1 MDTSNKNNVPSSQ
14 GEAATFGEYAA
25 TSSTNSAKTQIKDA
39 NQSNVAAVGQ
49 SGYQKTSNEIRYG
62 GDFSNATSGAA
73 KSGDNHTS
81 SNVNGYGTY
90 IGSSADILQA
100 SSAAGGEGAQFGEY
114 KATTK
119 VNGVESTNA
128 NPSNG
133 NTKITQVTTTTVKKT
148 TTPATGQT
156 FDTGYLLGDHNTGD
170 TTTKFNFEGFDFG
183 STDEAFQSETGV
195 TLGNLKTTKT
205 KRNLGFEQFGSSVD
219 HLQSMD
225 NKGSSGDTKIKTDFD
240 LDAYLRNDNLKTF
253 EQNNDNISNVN
264 LAGFTTDIPGFD
276 IKPTVTTTTV
286 TKTTSTT
293 NKPSDLP
300 KLGTAVYTTSSPIIE
315 SIPISTSNLKVAPK
329 IETIYKE
336 QGPSSGLNLVNWQ
349 IPQTNEAATIKKEE
363 VKNVITT
370 TTTEKVEPLPIKLNA
385 PKPLPTSNQ
394 IIEKTTI
401 TTSTPV
407 IETATYLQP
416 PVQIKQE
423 PSKVVDTGVTLK
435 NLNIPVFD
443 KNVMYQ
449 QNQSRGN
456 IINIDEYL
464 TPSIPTVPVTISEPK
479 VKFEKYTQTSPVII
493 SAPETITSVPTT
505 VTRTKV
511 TTNNLGNDM
520 LFGDYK
526 TSSNIPPIDFD
537 ISKLGNIPPVQ
548 TTITSTPTTV
558 TTNNLAN
565 EALFGE
571 YKTSSNIPPI
581 DFDISKLGNIP
592 PVQTTITSTPTTVT
606 TQNLGDEALFGEYKT
621 TTNIPPIDFD
631 ISKLGNIPPVQTTIT
646 PTTVTTQNLG
656 DEALFG
662 EYKTTTNIDG
672 VQTQYMPQ
680 IDAIPTTFTQNIT
693 PSQINIV
700 PPPPAPITIHQQQ
713 PITVQVPKI
722 QKVVVPKVKQVYVP
736 SNKKIY
742 VRKPPGT
749 GSIAVPTTAS
759 YSQKT
764 FVTPAV
770 QVPSTP
776 SPVPAVQMIGRSPLP
791 PTIGSS
797 IVTVKPPVVPV
808 APRNS
813 LLLAQAPG
821 NSILTPQ
828 PGLPYAQGSVRV
840 AQPALPYAQGSVRV
854 AQPALPYA
862 QGSVRVAQ
870 PALPYAQGSVRVAQ
884 PALPYAQ
891 GSVRVAQPSLPIAQ
905 GSVGVAQPALPI
917 AQKSVL
923 VPQPGLPYA
932 QGSVR
937 VAQPALPYAQG
948 SVRVAQPALPY
959 AQGSVRVAQPGLPY
973 AQGSIP
979 VAQPALPYAQ
989 GSVGVAQPSL
999 PIAQGSVRVPQPGLP
1014 YAQGSIPVANIAQS
1028 TIPGQTVPQ
1037 ILPKSPLPVPNQPIM
1052 TGAVSPINPMMNAN
1066 YLTPGLG
1073 MNRPNVYNA
1082 STYRTNL
1089 NNLGRNASKYRN
1101 LNRNNMMGNM
1111 SNTGQYTTRTYNAR
1125 RL

>member
-73 KSGDNHTS
+73 RSGDNHTS

-114 KATTK
+114 KATNK

-128 NPSNG
+128 NHSNG

-315 SIPISTSNLKVAPK
+315 SIPISTSNLKVDPK

-336 QGPSSGLNLVNWQ
+336 QDPSSGLNLVNWQ

-370 TTTEKVEPLPIKLNA
+370 TTTEKVEPLPIILNA

-479 VKFEKYTQTSPVII
+479 VKLEKYTQTSPVII

-548 TTITSTPTTV
+548 TTITP
-558 TTNNLAN
+558 
-565 EALFGE
+565 
-571 YKTSSNIPPI
+571 
-581 DFDISKLGNIP
+581 
-592 PVQTTITSTPTTVT
+592 
-606 TQNLGDEALFGEYKT
+606 
-621 TTNIPPIDFD
+621 
-631 ISKLGNIPPVQTTIT
+631 T

-693 PSQINIV
+693 VPSQINIV

-770 QVPSTP
+770 QVPAIP
-776 SPVPAVQMIGRSPLP
+776 SPVPAVQMIERSPLP

-813 LLLAQAPG
+813 LLLAKAPG

-891 GSVRVAQPSLPIAQ
+891 GSVRVAQP
-905 GSVGVAQPALPI
+905 
-917 AQKSVL
+917 
-923 VPQPGLPYA
+923 
-932 QGSVR
+932 
-937 VAQPALPYAQG
+937 ALPYAQG
-948 SVRVAQPALPY
+948 SVR
-959 AQGSVRVAQPGLPY
+959 
-973 AQGSIP
+973 
-979 VAQPALPYAQ
+979 
-989 GSVGVAQPSL
+989 VAQPSL

>member
-49 SGYQKTSNEIRYG
+49 SGYQKTSNEIRYE
-62 GDFSNATSGAA
+62 GDFLNATSGAA
-73 KSGDNHTS
+73 RSGDNHTS

-114 KATTK
+114 KATNK

-128 NPSNG
+128 NHSNG

-148 TTPATGQT
+148 TTPATGQA
-156 FDTGYLLGDHNTGD
+156 FDTGYLLGDYNTGD

-205 KRNLGFEQFGSSVD
+205 KGNLGFQQFGSSVD

-264 LAGFTTDIPGFD
+264 LAGITTDIPGFD

-336 QGPSSGLNLVNWQ
+336 QDPSSGLNLVNWQ

-370 TTTEKVEPLPIKLNA
+370 TTTEKVEPLPIILNA

-479 VKFEKYTQTSPVII
+479 VKLEKYTQTSPVII

-592 PVQTTITSTPTTVT
+592 PVQTTITP
-606 TQNLGDEALFGEYKT
+606 
-621 TTNIPPIDFD
+621 
-631 ISKLGNIPPVQTTIT
+631 T

-693 PSQINIV
+693 VPSQINIV

-770 QVPSTP
+770 QVPAIP

-813 LLLAQAPG
+813 LLLAKAPG

-828 PGLPYAQGSVRV
+828 PALPYAQGSVRV

-891 GSVRVAQPSLPIAQ
+891 GSVRVAQPALPYAQ

-923 VPQPGLPYA
+923 VPQPGLPYAQGSVRVAQPALPYA

>member
-73 KSGDNHTS
+73 RSGDNHTS

-114 KATTK
+114 KATNK

-128 NPSNG
+128 NHSNG

-148 TTPATGQT
+148 TTPATGQA
-156 FDTGYLLGDHNTGD
+156 FDTGYLLGDYNTGD
-170 TTTKFNFEGFDFG
+170 TITKFNFEGFDFG

-205 KRNLGFEQFGSSVD
+205 KGNLGFQQFGSSVD

-225 NKGSSGDTKIKTDFD
+225 NKGSSGNTKIKTDFD

-264 LAGFTTDIPGFD
+264 LAGITTDIPGFD
-276 IKPTVTTTTV
+276 IKPTVTTTTTV

-315 SIPISTSNLKVAPK
+315 SIPISTSNLKVDPK

-336 QGPSSGLNLVNWQ
+336 QDPSSGLNLVNWQ

-479 VKFEKYTQTSPVII
+479 VKLEKYTQTSPVII

-548 TTITSTPTTV
+548 TTITP
-558 TTNNLAN
+558 
-565 EALFGE
+565 
-571 YKTSSNIPPI
+571 
-581 DFDISKLGNIP
+581 
-592 PVQTTITSTPTTVT
+592 
-606 TQNLGDEALFGEYKT
+606 
-621 TTNIPPIDFD
+621 
-631 ISKLGNIPPVQTTIT
+631 T

-693 PSQINIV
+693 VPSQINIV

-770 QVPSTP
+770 QVPAIP
-776 SPVPAVQMIGRSPLP
+776 SPVPAVQMIERSPLP

-813 LLLAQAPG
+813 LLLAKAPG

-891 GSVRVAQPSLPIAQ
+891 GSVRVAQPALPYAQ

-959 AQGSVRVAQPGLPY
+959 AQGSVRVPQPALPYAQGSVRVPQPGLPY